1 MKECFALRL
10 AGFLALAGL
19 LSAGSEKA
27 LAQSFTQGDLVVLTD
42 VGLNSLVP
50 SSSGLLDS
58 TATLITLDEF
68 TTSGLLV
75 TSNTLSNN
83 NIVTEYGSSSEGNIQ
98 LSGNGQYLTFGAYN
112 ESETL
117 AGIQPTTVTDYD
129 AAGSGLSASY
139 TNGTPFGLNNSQG
152 GEINGAGIGLAQSSS
167 ADVQRMAVQ
176 IDASGNVT
184 TVAQSTILYNGDNPR
199 SVYTATGLASG
210 YYISGQSEDKVKSG
224 AGADQGTFYSSSAT
238 AATNAIYT
246 AKNTRLVTQYN
257 GNLYFSSDTSGGT
270 TGIYKFSGS
279 PTSSASATLIT
290 AASGTNNSG
299 QAVNFSPE
307 GLWFANADTLYV
319 ADTGVPKQ
327 GGTPDGGIQKWVE
340 NTNNDLWSLAYTLAP
355 TNFFVNATNN
365 QAIINN
371 TNNTT
376 GLTGSGETGFES
388 ITGETNSNGTVSL
401 YAISFTAGDDNPD
414 GIYAITDNLS
424 STNINTNG
432 GLDSFTE
439 LATAPGDGGAVFK
452 GVVFAPQAVPEPS
465 TWALVA
471 LSSVAGIVLIRRR
484 KQAQG

>member
-1 MKECFALRL
+1 MKERFSWLV

-19 LSAGSEKA
+19 LTAGSEKA
-27 LAQSFTQGDLVVLTD
+27 SAQSFTQGDLVVLTD
-42 VGLNSLVP
+42 DGLNSLVP
-50 SSSGLLDS
+50 GSSGLLDS
-58 TATLITLDEF
+58 TATLISLDEF
-68 TTSGLLV
+68 TTSGSLV
-75 TSNTLSNN
+75 LSNTLSNN
-83 NIVTEYGSSSEGNIQ
+83 NIVSEYGSSSEGNIQ

-129 AAGSGLSASY
+129 AAGSGLTATY

-167 ADVQRMAVQ
+167 VDVQRMAVQ
-176 IDASGNVT
+176 INASGNVT
-184 TVAQSTILYNGDNPR
+184 TVAQSTNLYNGDNPR
-199 SVYTATGLASG
+199 SVYTANGLASG

-224 AGADQGTFYSSSAT
+224 PGADQGTFYSPGAT

-257 GNLYFSSDTSGGT
+257 GSLYYSSDTSGGT

-279 PTSSASATLIT
+279 PTSNASATLIT

-307 GLWFANADTLYV
+307 GFWFANADTLYV

-355 TNFFVNATNN
+355 SNFFANATNN

-388 ITGETNSNGTVSL
+388 IAGETNSDGTVSL

-414 GIYAITDNLS
+414 GLYAISDNLS
-424 STNINTNG
+424 TTSIDTNG

-439 LATAPGDGGAVFK
+439 MATAPGNGGAVFK
-452 GVVFAPQAVPEPS
+452 GVSFTPQAVPEPS
-465 TWALVA
+465 TWAL
-471 LSSVAGIVLIRRR
+471 LGLGTLAGLVVLHSRRV
-484 KQAQG
+484 KG